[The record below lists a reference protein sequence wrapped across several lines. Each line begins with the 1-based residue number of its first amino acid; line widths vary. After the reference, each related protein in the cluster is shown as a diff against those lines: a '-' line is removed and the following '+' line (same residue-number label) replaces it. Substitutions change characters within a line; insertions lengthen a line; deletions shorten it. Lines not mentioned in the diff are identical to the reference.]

1 MFFITHINPVKI
13 NPERIT
19 QEGKKLVNDL
29 DYNRVEFPV
38 RKKDFSKIEKK
49 KKNNICINEFCYEN
63 KLFFSIY
70 SSD

>member
-49 KKNNICINEFCYEN
+49 KKKQYFY
-63 KLFFSIY
+63 
-70 SSD
+70 

>member
-49 KKNNICINEFCYEN
+49 KKNNICINVFCYEK

>member
-19 QEGKKLVNDL
+19 QEGKKLFNDL
-29 DYNRVEFPV
+29 VYNRVEFPV

-49 KKNNICINEFCYEN
+49 KKNNICINVFCYEN